1 MKSKAKPFL
10 ILLVAGTIAFSIGI
24 IIVSLFANRQHW
36 DRDTAFAAARYDA
49 VAILALIDEAPAR
62 AVDYPEME
70 EGPIAPDLREV
81 GEAWVAWRQLF
92 ESGDGFASI
101 VAWHRANLP
110 AEWVVEERPDEA
122 VFRRGE
128 WSLMLKARP
137 DSPTPRYQRILQW
150 TRDPDVL

>member
-1 MKSKAKPFL
+1 MKSKTKPFL
-10 ILLVAGTIAFSIGI
+10 ILLVAGTIAFGVGI

-49 VAILALIDEAPAR
+49 VAILALIDEAPAT

-81 GEAWVAWRQLF
+81 QEAWVAWRQLF
-92 ESGDGFASI
+92 ESGDGFAAA
-101 VAWHRANLP
+101 VAWHRAKLP
-110 AEWVVEERPDEA
+110 EGWVVEEMPDKA
-122 VFRRGE
+122 VFRKGE
-128 WSLMLKARP
+128 WTLTLNARP
-137 DSPTPRYQRILQW
+137 GSSTPRYQRVLQW